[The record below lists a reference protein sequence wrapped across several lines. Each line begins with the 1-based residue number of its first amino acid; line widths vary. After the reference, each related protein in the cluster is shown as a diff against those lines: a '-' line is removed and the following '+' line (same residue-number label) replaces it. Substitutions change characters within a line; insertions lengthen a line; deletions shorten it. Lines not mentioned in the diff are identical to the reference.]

1 MHEKILSTLKRK
13 HSRFDYV
20 TAAAIL
26 DKEQEGIQTIN
37 KFQQRRKMMKRQTGN
52 ISLMVGLTLLL
63 MIFIGTA
70 VAWDKPA
77 DNMQLVI
84 EKVKADKKLLVAQ
97 NMQLTEAEAKAF
109 WPVYEKYQ
117 AELFLIRGRTLL
129 LINTYAEDY
138 DDMTNIKAKKLLD
151 DFIAT
156 ETLRLKLFK
165 AYIPKFQKV
174 MSDVKV
180 ARYVQ
185 IENKINA
192 GLYYELAARIPLI
205 NIEQP

>member
-1 MHEKILSTLKRK
+1 MNRKRNR
-13 HSRFDYV
+13 SDYV
-20 TAAAIL
+20 TAAVIL
-26 DKEQEGIQTIN
+26 DKEQDGIQTIN
-37 KFQQRRKMMKRQTGN
+37 KFQQRGMMMKRQTGN
-52 ISLMVGLTLLL
+52 ISMMVGMTLLL

-77 DNMQLVI
+77 DNMQFVL

-109 WPVYEKYQ
+109 WPIYEKYQ
-117 AELFLIRGRTLL
+117 TELFLIRGRTLL
-129 LINTYAEDY
+129 LINTYAEAY
-138 DDMTNIKAKKLLD
+138 DDMTNSTAKKLLN
-151 DFIAT
+151 DFIT
-156 ETLRLKLFK
+156 IEELRLKLVK

-174 MSDVKV
+174 LSNVKV

-205 NIEQP
+205 KAE